1 MFCVSEQHTVCGFI
15 LEQLVEGMI
24 QWLNHK
30 NSHFLFPECAL
41 NEWKSKN
48 ANLALILQLNYIKSI
63 KRGKEAQNLFH
74 WLFH

>member
-1 MFCVSEQHTVCGFI
+1 
-15 LEQLVEGMI
+15 MI

-41 NEWKSKN
+41 NEWKSEN
-48 ANLALILQLNYIKSI
+48 ANLVLILQLNYIKSI